1 MKKKTKR
8 EINCIKVNLNTINK
22 YENHKKLNNISY
34 VKIKENYDSYK
45 KRNQSKKLLKDNS
58 TINRKSRDNIE
69 ITKNSIK
76 EENINLTLVPLI
88 PKNKRKNKEN
98 EDIKKTQRNMI
109 SLRRMKYSMKVKNA
123 ANNKKLK
130 NCKYDINKVV
140 IIQKWV
146 KGFLLRSFLCNA
158 SEVEKI
164 INEFVG
170 HIYKFLYLKFN
181 IFKNLKT
188 YDINNIKDINDNFT
202 ENKKYFLFANDNISI
217 SNINTNNNTNS
228 FTIHN
233 TFSVGQET
241 SEIFDNT
248 NKGLLIYQK
257 RIYKT
262 PSIRELL
269 MINSDVNKPK
279 SINQTIN
286 KKYKNEIN
294 IKVYQKAKAKS
305 SSNIKKSD
313 TLIKSDNKS
322 NYKSIPI
329 FSVTNIKLKGKE
341 EINHKIGKV
350 TNLRTLL
357 FNNIN
362 NNNNTNE
369 IIYKKPLIK
378 SLYISKDSY
387 YNKINIVNTS
397 PKSEKLFLP
406 IIYQLSLD
414 DNTENN
420 SNLKDRKDNP
430 NFYFEKIMIDE
441 IKEVKEDEEDD
452 SQSPFIKKINTS
464 FYNDIS
470 KQNIPKS
477 QISEIINNNTNL
489 NNNYN
494 IVSSSF
500 QINPRIDKKKIL
512 IVLLLEKQIK
522 FCLKPYIFNL
532 IKNYWKNKIFC

>member
-170 HIYKFLYLKFN
+170 HIYRFLYLKFN

-262 PSIRELL
+262 PSIR
-269 MINSDVNKPK
+269 VN
-279 SINQTIN
+279 
-286 KKYKNEIN
+286 
-294 IKVYQKAKAKS
+294 
-305 SSNIKKSD
+305 
-313 TLIKSDNKS
+313 
-322 NYKSIPI
+322 
-329 FSVTNIKLKGKE
+329 
-341 EINHKIGKV
+341 
-350 TNLRTLL
+350 
-357 FNNIN
+357 
-362 NNNNTNE
+362 
-369 IIYKKPLIK
+369 
-378 SLYISKDSY
+378 
-387 YNKINIVNTS
+387 
-397 PKSEKLFLP
+397 
-406 IIYQLSLD
+406 
-414 DNTENN
+414 
-420 SNLKDRKDNP
+420 
-430 NFYFEKIMIDE
+430 
-441 IKEVKEDEEDD
+441 
-452 SQSPFIKKINTS
+452 
-464 FYNDIS
+464 
-470 KQNIPKS
+470 
-477 QISEIINNNTNL
+477 
-489 NNNYN
+489 
-494 IVSSSF
+494 
-500 QINPRIDKKKIL
+500 DK
-512 IVLLLEKQIK
+512 
-522 FCLKPYIFNL
+522 F
-532 IKNYWKNKIFC
+532 